1 MNFKSIKE
9 KFDSLSPKTKKKL
22 VVSVSSVL
30 FIIVFILL
38 YQAANVGKERSV
50 NAEQQTVQTTDFTQ
64 NDKNTSIKVGLDKK
78 VDTMMKR
85 IDDLESGKAQRE
97 VPQSQQEVQAE
108 IERPVL
114 PNNDRPLLF
123 NDLKDVPPPSEVK
136 NAYPPQPQYSGNA
149 QIGQPQAPTKPTERM
164 ISKIGFMNIGDSTGS
179 KDEEQKEVR
188 KKKQNWI
195 PSNSIFKATLV
206 TGVYA
211 PTLAKGKQSPYPIVL
226 RLKDLSFFPNDLR
239 KDLSGCFV
247 GGEAYGNLSDERVN
261 VRLNNLS
268 CLSENN
274 VTVIDVP
281 VSGFVQGEDGIIG
294 LAGRVVSKQ
303 GQVMAAAFVSS
314 FLQGMGEAFS
324 LANQTT
330 TVSSLTGS
338 ATTSMSGDDIV
349 KYGAGSG
356 FSESFKMLSKY
367 YTDILN
373 DTSPV
378 IEVLGGRSVEIIIN
392 KGVDLNPEEWE
403 WTDIK

>member
-1 MNFKSIKE
+1 MKQKTLKE
-9 KFDSLSPKTKKKL
+9 RFNALSPKTKKQL
-22 VVSVSSVL
+22 VVVASMLL
-30 FIIVFILL
+30 FAVVFMLL
-38 YQAANVGKERSV
+38 YRAANVGKTKNE
-50 NAEQQTVQTTDFTQ
+50 NAQQQTLQTTDFTE
-64 NDKNTSIKVGLDKK
+64 NDKNTSLKVGFDKK
-78 VDTMMKR
+78 LDAMMKR
-85 IDDLESGKAQRE
+85 IDDLESGKTQQSE
-97 VPQSQQEVQAE
+97 QSQQEEQQKTAAE
-108 IERPVL
+108 DAAKYNRPMMF
-114 PNNDRPLLF
+114 NNL
-123 NDLKDVPPPSEVK
+123 NDVPVPDETK
-136 NAYPPQPQYSGNA
+136 DAYPQPKYQENNQYQA
-149 QIGQPQAPTKPTERM
+149 QAPAKPTEK
-164 ISKIGFMNIGDSTGS
+164 IVSKIGFMSIADKTNSSSDEP
-179 KDEEQKEVR
+179 KDIK

-211 PTLAKGKQSPYPIVL
+211 PTLAKGKQSPYPVVL
-226 RLKDLSFFPNDLR
+226 RLKDLSFFPNEFR
-239 KDLSGCFV
+239 KDLSGCFI

-274 VTVIDVP
+274 ISVIDVP

-303 GQVMAAAFVSS
+303 GQIMAAAFVAS

-324 LANQTT
+324 LANQTSTISGMTGT
-330 TVSSLTGS
+330 T
-338 ATTSMSGDDIV
+338 TTAISGDDII

-378 IEVLGGRSVEIIIN
+378 IEVLGGREVEVIIN
-392 KGVDLNPEEWE
+392 KGVDINPEEWE

>member
-1 MNFKSIKE
+1 MKQKTLKE
-9 KFDSLSPKTKKKL
+9 RFNALSPKTKRQL
-22 VVSVSSVL
+22 VILASVL
-30 FIIVFILL
+30 LFAVIFLLL
-38 YQAANVGKERSV
+38 YRAANVGKSQSA
-50 NAEQQTVQTTDFTQ
+50 NTQQQTVKTTDFTED
-64 NDKNTSIKVGLDKK
+64 DKNTSLKVGFDKK
-78 VDTMMKR
+78 LDAMMKR
-85 IDDLESGKAQRE
+85 IDELESGKVQQSE
-97 VPQSQQEVQAE
+97 QSQQVEQQKATE
-108 IERPVL
+108 ADAGKYNRPI
-114 PNNDRPLLF
+114 LF
-123 NDLKDVPPPSEVK
+123 TELKDVPIPDETK
-136 NAYPPQPQYSGNA
+136 DAYPQPKYQENNQYQA
-149 QIGQPQAPTKPTERM
+149 QTKPTEKI
-164 ISKIGFMNIGDSTGS
+164 ISKIGFMSIADKVDVRTDEP
-179 KDEEQKEVR
+179 KDV
-188 KKKQNWI
+188 KKRKQNWI

-211 PTLAKGKQSPYPIVL
+211 PTLAKGKQSPYPVVL
-226 RLKDLSFFPNDLR
+226 RLKDLSFFPNEFR
-239 KDLSGCFV
+239 KDLSGCFI

-274 VTVIDVP
+274 ISVIDVP

-303 GQVMAAAFVSS
+303 GQIMAAAFVAS

-324 LANQTT
+324 LANQTST
-330 TVSSLTGS
+330 MSGLTG
-338 ATTSMSGDDIV
+338 TTTTAISGDDIV

-378 IEVLGGRSVEIIIN
+378 IEVLGGREVEVIIN
-392 KGVDLNPEEWE
+392 KGVDINPEEWE